1 MTKITDVARAAGV
14 SVATVSRTLSGASR
28 VAPETRERVM
38 EAVRQ
43 LNYRPDQVARSLRRR
58 RSNLIGLVVSS
69 IENRFF
75 TEVAHAAEQAAHERD
90 YNLIVCNT
98 NEDPEQEQVY
108 LQILDRQLVAGIILA
123 PAPGPETHLT
133 GYAGR
138 DIPMVLVNRRLDGM
152 ELPSITADDEDA
164 AYQCVATL
172 IAEGKRRIA
181 AIKGLPTTF
190 TTQERLSGYRRALH
204 DAGLPRWVG
213 YEADGLATLEGGYA
227 AALRLLQRSDR
238 PDGIFAFNNLMVQ
251 GTVIALQELGLRWP
265 EDVDVAGFGASA
277 LGNFY
282 RPPLTL
288 VEQPTREMGRRAV
301 ALLVSR
307 LEGDGASANDSHVV
321 LPNRLV
327 LRQEWE
333 QMRPVPLA

>member
-28 VAPETRERVM
+28 VAPETRDRVL

-43 LNYRPDQVARSLRRR
+43 LDYRPDQVARSLRRR
-58 RSNLIGLVVSS
+58 RSNLIGLVVST

-98 NEDPEQEQVY
+98 NEDPEQEKVY

-123 PAPGPETHLT
+123 PAPGPEAHLAE
-133 GYAGR
+133 YARR
-138 DIPMVLVNRRLDGM
+138 DFPIVLINRRLGGLA
-152 ELPSITADDEDA
+152 LPSITADDEAA
-164 AYQCVATL
+164 AYQCVAAL

-190 TTQERLSGYRRALH
+190 TTQERLSGYRRALG
-204 DAGLPRWVG
+204 DAGLPRLVG

-227 AALRLLQRSDR
+227 AALRLLQGGDP

-251 GTVIALQELGLRWP
+251 GAVIALQELGLRWP

-301 ALLVSR
+301 YLLASR
-307 LEGDGASANDSHVV
+307 LEDDAASANDHVV
-321 LPNRLV
+321 LPNRLF

-333 QMRPVPLA
+333 RMRPVPLV

>member
-14 SVATVSRTLSGASR
+14 SVATVSRTLSGSSR

-43 LNYRPDQVARSLRRR
+43 LDYRPDQVARSLRRR
-58 RSNLIGLVVSS
+58 RSNLIGLVVST

-98 NEDPEQEQVY
+98 NEDPEQEKVY
-108 LQILDRQLVAGIILA
+108 LRVLDRQLVAGIILA
-123 PAPGPETHLT
+123 PAPGPEAHLAD
-133 GYAGR
+133 YARR
-138 DIPMVLVNRRLDGM
+138 DIPIVLVNRRLNGLA
-152 ELPSITADDEDA
+152 LPSITADDEEV
-164 AYQCVATL
+164 AYRCVTTL
-172 IAEGKRRIA
+172 IGEGKRRIA

-190 TTQERLSGYRRALH
+190 TTQERLCGYWRALD
-204 DAGLPRWVG
+204 DAGLPRLAE

-227 AALRLLQRSDR
+227 AALRLLQSGDP

-251 GTVIALQELGLRWP
+251 GAVLALQELELRWP

-301 ALLVSR
+301 ELLVSR
-307 LEGDGASANDSHVV
+307 LEDDLAFTDDHIV

-327 LRQEWE
+327 LRKEWE
-333 QMRPVPLA
+333 RMRPVPLA